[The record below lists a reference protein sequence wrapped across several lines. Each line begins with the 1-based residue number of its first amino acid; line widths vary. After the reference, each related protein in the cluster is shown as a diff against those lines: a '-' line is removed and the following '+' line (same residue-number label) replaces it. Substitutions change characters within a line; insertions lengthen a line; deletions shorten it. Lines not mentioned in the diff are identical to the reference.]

1 MPVSSDMMQCNVRI
15 LLTFMAIFLFCDLKG
30 SFEAAEVQCEQRSAF
45 LKMNQLQI
53 KIEKEMFRKSAL
65 PRMMSLRGGC
75 EGILA
80 CERVSLDQDNCVL
93 QRNFIEATVKA
104 RRTHEELKAAYAK
117 MKHSTAQVCFLYTF
131 QAAC

>member
-1 MPVSSDMMQCNVRI
+1 MMQWNVRI
-15 LLTFMAIFLFCDLKG
+15 LLTFIAIFLFCDLKG
-30 SFEAAEVQCEQRSAF
+30 SFEAAEVKYEESAF
-45 LKMNQLQI
+45 LKMNKLQFR
-53 KIEKEMFRKSAL
+53 IENEIFRKSAL
-65 PRMMSLRGGC
+65 PRMMPLRGGC

-104 RRTHEELKAAYAK
+104 RRTHEELKATYAK
-117 MKHSTAQVCFLYTF
+117 MKHSTVQVCFLYTL